1 MDFISR
7 QQLTSDELPPWAGI
21 VFKYPVD
28 SDDLS
33 EKLRAAYPDCKTH
46 RERKHQA
53 AIDFLYAE
61 LLRMQSGSSST
72 DPNSPSNLK
81 NVPQEPTP
89 AASRLLTEVLSEGSE
104 ALSASGRTPS
114 SLIESTLSPT
124 LAERIRK
131 TSQATVDSEQS
142 QAKASPTA
150 AQQFV
155 WSARDGRSMHPKTK
169 RKMTVE
175 ERNAYKNTR
184 KRGACD
190 KCRRQKGRCTHFNDD
205 DDSWQISVDSKRRPA
220 DPDVPSEEGI
230 KSIKMEYSSDV
241 HHMSSSR
248 PTLEDER
255 ALSTRPLSMYQH
267 VGPLANEAHDE
278 QRVTEYVKSQN
289 LISPFAAQAGK
300 HQEPWSTFAIRDPLK
315 TPLSDYILSLN
326 TTHPL
331 SSPQEPF
338 HGFQPDL
345 TFYEDSWNPGNPS
358 QGQPSGFSPRG

>member
-1 MDFISR
+1 MVRKQFEMDFISR

-205 DDSWQISVDSKRRPA
+205 DDSWQISVDSKRRYVA
-220 DPDVPSEEGI
+220 SLLI
-230 KSIKMEYSSDV
+230 LMCLLK
-241 HHMSSSR
+241 
-248 PTLEDER
+248 R
-255 ALSTRPLSMYQH
+255 ALSRSRWSILPMSITCHRADQLLRTSEHCPRGRYRCISMS
-267 VGPLANEAHDE
+267 G
-278 QRVTEYVKSQN
+278 
-289 LISPFAAQAGK
+289 
-300 HQEPWSTFAIRDPLK
+300 
-315 TPLSDYILSLN
+315 LSLTKHMMN
-326 TTHPL
+326 N
-331 SSPQEPF
+331 E
-338 HGFQPDL
+338 
-345 TFYEDSWNPGNPS
+345 
-358 QGQPSGFSPRG
+358 